1 MINFDS
7 LMVSSKINNDEKQ
20 EQFEIDNKNL
30 YGSLIN
36 ICRNFSGKND
46 KEQKWLAMFAKNQ
59 DLIQKIK

>member
-20 EQFEIDNKNL
+20 KQFEIDNKSL

-36 ICRNFSGKND
+36 ICRNFSYKNN

-59 DLIQKIK
+59 DLIQKIR